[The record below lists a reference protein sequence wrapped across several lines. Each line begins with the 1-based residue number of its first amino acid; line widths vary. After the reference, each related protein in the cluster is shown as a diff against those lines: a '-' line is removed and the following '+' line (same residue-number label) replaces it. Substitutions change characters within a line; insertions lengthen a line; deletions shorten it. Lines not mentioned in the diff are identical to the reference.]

1 MRKSL
6 VTAALAATFLSTAA
20 FAASVTDTGTIK
32 SLDAVKHLVTL
43 ADGKVFEAPAGW
55 SFTTYKVGDK
65 VKVTYE
71 LQGGKMMASQIIK
84 ES

>member
-6 VTAALAATFLSTAA
+6 VTAALAATFLATAA
-20 FAASVTDTGTIK
+20 FAAASTDMGTIK
-32 SLDAVKHLVTL
+32 SLDPVKHLVTL
-43 ADGKVFEAPAGW
+43 SDGKVFAAPTGW
-55 SFTTYKVGDK
+55 NFTTYKVGDK

-71 LQGGKMMASQIIK
+71 LKGGKMMASEIIK